1 MSFFQ
6 NIITSVMKGT
16 RRLNR
21 FRSKGFGKLHNN
33 INKAVDSV
41 MSTSGEVS
49 SLVFAEHLLNLIED
63 LDDNGLKKFLKDLL
77 KNYDIDTKVLLKDV
91 KNYSSNKNTEN
102 FEKIRISSEPGWIE
116 LFRRLNSSSNGTYR
130 LVKLR
135 ERIRSLNDEELKTFD
150 LRLLKLFK
158 YWFNPSF
165 LVLEKIDWET
175 PANILEKIIEYE
187 AVHEINSWDDLRARL
202 APIDRQC
209 FAFFHPLIPNDP
221 LIFVEVALTTGIPK
235 SIQKIINLDR
245 QEIEIEDANTA
256 IFYSISNCHNGLLGI
271 SFGNFLIKQVA
282 SNLKR
287 ELPDLNQFMTL
298 SPLPGFMKWMEE
310 YSPISFERCTDKNC
324 SEDELTK
331 NAIKYLTHSER
342 DDGMPNDPVS
352 RFHIGNGASL
362 ERINLS
368 ADTSEKGMRQSY
380 GVMANYLYDLVK
392 SYNSLY
398 QNFNILNSESK
409 ESTSVR
415 LLISLKTRDV
425 ISLCSELLGIDLPN
439 KM

>member
-49 SLVFAEHLLNLIED
+49 SLVYAEHLLNLIED

-135 ERIRSLNDEELKTFD
+135 ERIRSLNDKDLKTFD

-235 SIQKIINLDR
+235 SIQKIIKLDR

-310 YSPISFERCTDKNC
+310 YSPITFERCSEKNC
-324 SEDELTK
+324 DDEELIK
-331 NAIKYLTHSER
+331 NAVKYLTKSER
-342 DDGMPNDPVS
+342 KDGMPNDPVG
-352 RFHIGNGASL
+352 RFHVGNGASL
-362 ERINLS
+362 ERINLN
-368 ADTSEKGMRQSY
+368 ADMSEKGLSQSY
-380 GVMANYLYDLVK
+380 GIMANYMYDLAVVE
-392 SYNSLY
+392 
-398 QNFNILNSESK
+398 QNHEIFFKNKVVPVSK
-409 ESTSVR
+409 EIEA
-415 LLISLKTRDV
+415 LQK
-425 ISLCSELLGIDLPN
+425 
-439 KM
+439 KYKY

>member
-130 LVKLR
+130 LVQLR

-362 ERINLS
+362 ERINLN
-368 ADTSEKGMRQSY
+368 ADTSEKGMTQSY
-380 GVMANYLYDLVK
+380 GVMANYLYDLDVVEENHEIFFK
-392 SYNSLY
+392 N
-398 QNFNILNSESK
+398 K
-409 ESTSVR
+409 VVPVSTE
-415 LLISLKTRDV
+415 IESLKKKHKV
-425 ISLCSELLGIDLPN
+425 
-439 KM
+439 

>member
-6 NIITSVMKGT
+6 NILSSLVKST

-21 FRSKGFGKLHNN
+21 FGSKGLGKLHNN
-33 INKAVDSV
+33 IDKAVDSV
-41 MSTSGEVS
+41 MSTTGEVS
-49 SLVFAEHLLNLIED
+49 TLVYAEHLLNLIEKEND
-63 LDDNGLKKFLKDLL
+63 EGLSKFLKNLL
-77 KNYDIDTKVLLKDV
+77 ANHDIDTKALMKDV
-91 KNYSSNKNTEN
+91 KNYSN
-102 FEKIRISSEPGWIE
+102 EKSEQNLKKINISAEPKWIE
-116 LFRRLNSSSNGTYR
+116 LFRRLNSTSNGTSR

-135 ERIRSLNDEELKTFD
+135 ERIRTLNDPELKTFD
-150 LRLLKLFK
+150 SGLLKLFK

-202 APIDRQC
+202 APVDRQC

-287 ELPDLNQFMTL
+287 ELPGLNQFTTF

-324 SEDELTK
+324 SEDELIK
-331 NAIKYLTHSER
+331 NAIKYLTLSER

-362 ERINLS
+362 ERINLN
-368 ADTSEKGMRQSY
+368 ADTSEKGMTQSY
-380 GVMANYLYDLVK
+380 GVMANYLYDLDVVEENHEIFFK
-392 SYNSLY
+392 NKVVPVS
-398 QNFNILNSESK
+398 SEI
-409 ESTSVR
+409 E
-415 LLISLKTRDV
+415 SLKKKHKV
-425 ISLCSELLGIDLPN
+425 
-439 KM
+439 

>member
-310 YSPISFERCTDKNC
+310 YSPISFERCTEKNC

-331 NAIKYLTHSER
+331 NVIKYLTHSER

-362 ERINLS
+362 ERINLN
-368 ADTSEKGMRQSY
+368 ADTSEKGMTQSY
-380 GVMANYLYDLVK
+380 GVMANYLYDLDVVEENHEIFFK
-392 SYNSLY
+392 NKVVPVS
-398 QNFNILNSESK
+398 SEI
-409 ESTSVR
+409 E
-415 LLISLKTRDV
+415 SLKKKHKV
-425 ISLCSELLGIDLPN
+425 L
-439 KM
+439 

>member
-1 MSFFQ
+1 MSLFQ
-6 NIITSVMKGT
+6 NILSSVMKGT

-21 FRSKGFGKLHNN
+21 LGSKSFGKLHND

-49 SLVFAEHLLNLIED
+49 SLVYAEHLLNLIED
-63 LDDNGLKKFLKDLL
+63 QDDNGLKKFLKDLL
-77 KNYDIDTKVLLKDV
+77 KNYGIDTKTLLKDV
-91 KNYSSNKNTEN
+91 KNYSSNKNSEN
-102 FEKIRISSEPGWIE
+102 FEKVRASSEPDWIE
-116 LFRRLNSSSNGTYR
+116 LFRRLNSTSNGTYR

-135 ERIRSLNDEELKTFD
+135 ERIRSLNDEDLKTFD

-271 SFGNFLIKQVA
+271 SFGNFLIKKVA
-282 SNLKR
+282 KNLKR
-287 ELPDLNQFMTL
+287 ELPDLNQFLTL
-298 SPLPGFMKWMEE
+298 SPIPGLMKWMEE
-310 YSPISFERCTDKNC
+310 YAPITFERCTDKNC
-324 SEDELTK
+324 SDEELMKKT
-331 NAIKYLTHSER
+331 IKYLTESDR
-342 DDGMPNDPVS
+342 DDGLPNDPVG

-362 ERINLS
+362 ERINLN
-368 ADTSEKGMRQSY
+368 ADLSEKGLSQSY
-380 GVMANYLYDLVK
+380 GIMANYLYDLDVVEENHELFFK
-392 SYNSLY
+392 NKIV
-398 QNFNILNSESK
+398 Q
-409 ESTSVR
+409 TSNE
-415 LLISLKTRDV
+415 IKTLKKTYK
-425 ISLCSELLGIDLPN
+425 N
-439 KM
+439 

>member
-1 MSFFQ
+1 MSLFQ
-6 NIITSVMKGT
+6 NILSSVMKGT
-16 RRLNR
+16 RSLNR
-21 FRSKGFGKLHNN
+21 LRSKSFGKLHND

-49 SLVFAEHLLNLIED
+49 SLVYAEHLLNLIED
-63 LDDNGLKKFLKDLL
+63 QDDNGLKKFLKELL
-77 KNYDIDTKVLLKDV
+77 KNYDIDTKTLLKDV
-91 KNYSSNKNTEN
+91 KNYSSNKNSEN
-102 FEKIRISSEPGWIE
+102 FEKVRASSEPDWIE
-116 LFRRLNSSSNGTYR
+116 LFRRLNSTSNGTYR

-135 ERIRSLNDEELKTFD
+135 ERIRSLNDEDLKTFD

-235 SIQKIINLDR
+235 SIQKIINVDR

-271 SFGNFLIKQVA
+271 SFGNFLIKKVA
-282 SNLKR
+282 KNLKR
-287 ELPDLNQFMTL
+287 ELPDLNQFLTL
-298 SPLPGFMKWMEE
+298 SPIPGLMKWMEE
-310 YSPISFERCTDKNC
+310 YAPITFERCTDKNC
-324 SEDELTK
+324 SDEELMKKT
-331 NAIKYLTHSER
+331 IKYLTESDR
-342 DDGMPNDPVS
+342 DDGLPNDSVG

-362 ERINLS
+362 ERINLN
-368 ADTSEKGMRQSY
+368 ADLSEKGLSQSY
-380 GVMANYLYDLVK
+380 GIMANYLYDLDVVEENHELFFK
-392 SYNSLY
+392 NKIV
-398 QNFNILNSESK
+398 Q
-409 ESTSVR
+409 TSNE
-415 LLISLKTRDV
+415 IKTLKKTYK
-425 ISLCSELLGIDLPN
+425 N
-439 KM
+439 

>member
-1 MSFFQ
+1 
-6 NIITSVMKGT
+6 MKGT

-49 SLVFAEHLLNLIED
+49 TLVFAEHLLNLIEE

-135 ERIRSLNDEELKTFD
+135 ERIRSLNDEDLKTFD

-202 APIDRQC
+202 APVDRQC

-287 ELPDLNQFMTL
+287 ELPDLNQFVTL

-331 NAIKYLTHSER
+331 NAIKYLTLSER

-362 ERINLS
+362 ERINLN
-368 ADTSEKGMRQSY
+368 ADTSEKGMTQSY
-380 GVMANYLYDLVK
+380 GVMANYLYDLDVVEENHEIFFK
-392 SYNSLY
+392 NKVVPVS
-398 QNFNILNSESK
+398 SEI
-409 ESTSVR
+409 E
-415 LLISLKTRDV
+415 SLKKKHKV
-425 ISLCSELLGIDLPN
+425 
-439 KM
+439 

>member
-362 ERINLS
+362 ERINLN
-368 ADTSEKGMRQSY
+368 ADTSEKGMTQSY
-380 GVMANYLYDLVK
+380 GVMANYLYDLDVVEVNHEIFFK
-392 SYNSLY
+392 NKVVPVS
-398 QNFNILNSESK
+398 SEI
-409 ESTSVR
+409 E
-415 LLISLKTRDV
+415 SLKKKHKV
-425 ISLCSELLGIDLPN
+425 
-439 KM
+439 

>member
-63 LDDNGLKKFLKDLL
+63 LDDDGLKKFLKDLL

-362 ERINLS
+362 ERINLN
-368 ADTSEKGMRQSY
+368 ADTSEKGMTQSY
-380 GVMANYLYDLVK
+380 GY
-392 SYNSLY
+392 
-398 QNFNILNSESK
+398 
-409 ESTSVR
+409 
-415 LLISLKTRDV
+415 
-425 ISLCSELLGIDLPN
+425 G
-439 KM
+439 

>member
-135 ERIRSLNDEELKTFD
+135 ERIRLLNDEDLKTFD

-331 NAIKYLTHSER
+331 NAIKYLTHSVR

-362 ERINLS
+362 ERINLN
-368 ADTSEKGMRQSY
+368 ADTSEKGMTQSY
-380 GVMANYLYDLVK
+380 GVMANYLYDLDVVEENHEIFFK
-392 SYNSLY
+392 NKVVPVS
-398 QNFNILNSESK
+398 SEI
-409 ESTSVR
+409 E
-415 LLISLKTRDV
+415 SLKKKHKV
-425 ISLCSELLGIDLPN
+425 
-439 KM
+439 

>member
-63 LDDNGLKKFLKDLL
+63 LDDKALKKFLKDLL

-235 SIQKIINLDR
+235 SIQKIINLER

-362 ERINLS
+362 ERINLN
-368 ADTSEKGMRQSY
+368 ADTSEKGMTQSY
-380 GVMANYLYDLVK
+380 GVMANYLYDLDVVEENHEIFFK
-392 SYNSLY
+392 NKVVPVS
-398 QNFNILNSESK
+398 SEI
-409 ESTSVR
+409 E
-415 LLISLKTRDV
+415 SLKKKHKV
-425 ISLCSELLGIDLPN
+425 
-439 KM
+439 

>member
-116 LFRRLNSSSNGTYR
+116 LFRRLNSSTNGTYR

-362 ERINLS
+362 ERINLN
-368 ADTSEKGMRQSY
+368 ADTSVKGMTQSY
-380 GVMANYLYDLVK
+380 GVMANYLYDLDVVEENHEIFFK
-392 SYNSLY
+392 NKVVPVS
-398 QNFNILNSESK
+398 SEI
-409 ESTSVR
+409 E
-415 LLISLKTRDV
+415 SLKKKHKV
-425 ISLCSELLGIDLPN
+425 
-439 KM
+439 

>member
-77 KNYDIDTKVLLKDV
+77 KNYDIDTKVLLKEV

-135 ERIRSLNDEELKTFD
+135 ERIRSLNDQELKTFD

-187 AVHEINSWDDLRARL
+187 AVHEINSWDELRARL

-287 ELPDLNQFMTL
+287 ELPDLNQFVTL

-362 ERINLS
+362 ERINLN
-368 ADTSEKGMRQSY
+368 ADTSEKGMTQSY
-380 GVMANYLYDLVK
+380 GVMANYLYDLDVVEENHEIFFK
-392 SYNSLY
+392 NKVVPVS
-398 QNFNILNSESK
+398 SEI
-409 ESTSVR
+409 E
-415 LLISLKTRDV
+415 SLKKKHKV
-425 ISLCSELLGIDLPN
+425 L
-439 KM
+439 

>member
-1 MSFFQ
+1 MSLFQ
-6 NIITSVMKGT
+6 NILSSVMKGT

-21 FRSKGFGKLHNN
+21 LRSKSFGKLHKN

-41 MSTSGEVS
+41 MSTTGEVS
-49 SLVFAEHLLNLIED
+49 SLVYSEHLLNLIEK
-63 LDDNGLKKFLKDLL
+63 LDDKSLYKFLNHLL
-77 KNYDIDTKVLLKDV
+77 SNYDIDTKKLTKDV
-91 KNYSSNKNTEN
+91 KNYSSEKNDKN
-102 FEKIRISSEPGWIE
+102 LQKIRISSEPQWIE
-116 LFRRLNSSSNGTYR
+116 LFRRLNSTSNGTYR

-135 ERIRSLNDEELKTFD
+135 EKIRAMNKPELKAFD
-150 LRLLKLFK
+150 SGLLKLFK

-187 AVHEINSWDDLRARL
+187 AVHQINSWDDLRARL
-202 APIDRQC
+202 APADRQC

-221 LIFVEVALTTGIPK
+221 LIFVEVALTTGLPE
-235 SIQKIINLDR
+235 SIQNIIKLER
-245 QEIEIEDANTA
+245 EEIDIEDANTA

-271 SFGNFLIKQVA
+271 SFGNFLIKKVA

-310 YSPISFERCTDKNC
+310 YSPISFERCSEKNC
-324 SEDELTK
+324 GDEELMK
-331 NAIKYLTHSER
+331 NAVKYLTKSER

-362 ERINLS
+362 EKINLN
-368 ADTSEKGMRQSY
+368 ADTSEKGMMQSF
-380 GVMANYLYDLVK
+380 GVMANYLYDLKVVEENHENFFK
-392 SYNSLY
+392 SKAVPVSNK
-398 QNFNILNSESK
+398 ID
-409 ESTSVR
+409 
-415 LLISLKTRDV
+415 SLK
-425 ISLCSELLGIDLPN
+425 
-439 KM
+439 KKYKF